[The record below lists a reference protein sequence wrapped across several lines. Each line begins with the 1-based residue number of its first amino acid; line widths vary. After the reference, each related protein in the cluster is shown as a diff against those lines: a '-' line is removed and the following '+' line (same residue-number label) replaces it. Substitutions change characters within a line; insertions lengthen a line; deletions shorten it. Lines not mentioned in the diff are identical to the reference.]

1 MNSKLVLRT
10 FLATAAAAALALTLT
25 PASAQGTTNQAG
37 FQVET
42 VEAPKALRVDVETI
56 TITVPWKYT
65 FTSAALSPQN
75 AVFSTATLIWDEP
88 TCDGRGVV
96 ITGALSQTFALPA
109 QASAEVKGTSKFN
122 VKVTDQAPGETAVI
136 CTFQGKVGPVGA
148 LPQTP
153 TSRTTVPITAAYYG
167 LISANVP
174 VTIAQAGP
182 QKQITYTLEV
192 TNLGNSESLINVA
205 LVEKPADDERWQ
217 PVTPTQVTLTSP
229 NKGGTANT
237 AAINFL
243 VSTPYKNGWNNKEG
257 TFQLEIQP
265 ISVKDPEQKGNTIK
279 VNVLARVR
287 GIYVP
292 GPEPAL
298 MMLAAVGAAV
308 VARQLRRDE
317 E

>member
-1 MNSKLVLRT
+1 MTFKPMLRIV
-10 FLATAAAAALALTLT
+10 LATAVAAAMLLNFA
-25 PASAQGTTNQAG
+25 PASAQGTQGTAT

-42 VEAPKALRVDVETI
+42 IEAPKALKVDIETI
-56 TITVPWKYT
+56 TITVNWKYS
-65 FTSAALSPQN
+65 FSSAALGAQN
-75 AVFSTATLIWDEP
+75 PVFSTASLSWDEP
-88 TCDGRGVV
+88 SCEGKGVV
-96 ITGALSQTFALPA
+96 ITGALSQSFSLPP
-109 QASAEVKGTSKFN
+109 QSTGEVKGSSKFN
-122 VKVTDQAPGETAVI
+122 VKVTDQAPGETSVI
-136 CTFQGKVGPVGA
+136 CTFQGKVGAVGG
-148 LPQTP
+148 LPATP
-153 TSRTTVPITAAYYG
+153 PSKSNAPITAAYYG

-205 LVEKPADDERWQ
+205 LIAAPEAGEKWQ

-229 NKGGTANT
+229 NKGGTSNSAT
-237 AAINFL
+237 INFL
-243 VSTPYKNGWNNKEG
+243 VSTPYRNGWNNKEA

-265 ISVKDPEQKGNTIK
+265 SSVKDPDSKGNTIK

-292 GPEPAL
+292 GPEPAIL
-298 MMLAAVGAAV
+298 MLAAIGTAL
-308 VARQLRRDE
+308 VARKLRDE